1 MPLSASLAILDPD
14 AIVGTWDFFRTIQ
27 DVHGGVDYAATGRA
41 TLARTGDVIRWHE
54 DGLLERDGGRYP
66 VTRTLRIVSAAG
78 TAAAVPRW
86 SVEFD
91 DGRPFHEWAVGT
103 PLVHLCGADAYRG
116 VITVAAADARGP
128 REWSVNWNVAG
139 PAKSYALSTRYLR
152 RIDMIHAGDGAA

>member
-1 MPLSASLAILDPD
+1 VPRSASLAVLDPD
-14 AIVGTWDFFRTIQ
+14 AILGTWDFFRTIE
-27 DVHGGVDYAATGRA
+27 DAHGGVDYAATGRA

-78 TAAAVPRW
+78 TAVPRW

-116 VITVAAADARGP
+116 FITVDAADAGGP
-128 REWSVNWNVAG
+128 REWRVNWNVTG
-139 PAKSYALSTRYLR
+139 PAKSYSLATHYR
-152 RIDMIHAGDGAA
+152 RTVGLDSAIR